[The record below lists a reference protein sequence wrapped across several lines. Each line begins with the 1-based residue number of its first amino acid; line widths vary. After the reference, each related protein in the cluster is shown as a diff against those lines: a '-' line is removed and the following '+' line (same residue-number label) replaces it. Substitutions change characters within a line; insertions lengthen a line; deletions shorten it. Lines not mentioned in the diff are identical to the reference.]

1 MDTVE
6 VAVPVKTNTQEIL
19 VGQELVVLWKGAVK
33 AKSSSRPK
41 TWQDQAKGEY
51 KKVLKRES

>member
-33 AKSSSRPK
+33 VKSSSRPK